1 MVNIRYLKLFPKNNW
16 EKGCRGYEDWKGAE
30 IDSYRKTRQTES
42 LLEELCAYKF

>member
-30 IDSYRKTRQTES
+30 IDSYRKTDRQNH
-42 LLEELCAYKF
+42 F